1 MSSTYGNRPER
12 LGETATVVRPDAT
25 AGRGEERPGE
35 ASTYYSMPLIKKAT
49 WSWEIMLYFFLGG
62 LAGGSFL
69 VSTLADLLGS
79 VEDAALIRAGRFIA
93 LICMIISPILLIKD
107 LGRPERFH
115 HMFRVLKLRSAM
127 SLGTWAIT
135 VFGICCGLTT
145 AHQLAKD
152 GLLNWFPLLARF
164 MKAFPVKV
172 LEVIGSVFGLVVA
185 SYTGVL
191 LSATAVPVWARAR
204 HILGPLFLSSGLS
217 TALASLSLL
226 LSLGRSK
233 QDTLERLDSAEIIT
247 VATELGLISTLP
259 RVLGPLA
266 KPLFKGRVG
275 VLFMAGI
282 MGSGLLV
289 PLFTRLGWKLTRKP
303 MPRALNIVV
312 SLMVLVGGI
321 LLRYTWI
328 VAGRGS
334 ADDPQAT
341 HYYNAVSRAAKHLKS
356 EAE

>member
-1 MSSTYGNRPER
+1 
-12 LGETATVVRPDAT
+12 
-25 AGRGEERPGE
+25 
-35 ASTYYSMPLIKKAT
+35 MPLLKKAP

-79 VEDAALIRAGRFIA
+79 KQDAAVVRTARFLA
-93 LICMIISPILLIKD
+93 LICILISPILLIKD

-115 HMFRVLKLRSAM
+115 HMLRVLKLRSAM
-127 SLGTWAIT
+127 SLGTWALTI
-135 VFGICCGLTT
+135 FGICCGFTT
-145 AHQLAKD
+145 GHQLARD

-164 MKAFPVKV
+164 MKAMPVKII
-172 LEVIGSVFGLVVA
+172 ESIGSIFGLFVA

-191 LSATAVPVWARAR
+191 LASTAVPVWARAR

-233 QDTLERLDSAEIIT
+233 QDTLERLERAEMIT
-247 VATELGLISTLP
+247 LATELGLISTLP

-275 VLFMAGI
+275 VLFMAGT

-289 PLFTRLGWKLTRKP
+289 PLFTRIGWKLTRKP
-303 MPRALNIVV
+303 MPRALNIGS
-312 SLMVLVGGI
+312 SLL
-321 LLRYTWI
+321 I
-328 VAGRGS
+328 VAW
-334 ADDPQAT
+334 
-341 HYYNAVSRAAKHLKS
+341 
-356 EAE
+356 

>member
-1 MSSTYGNRPER
+1 MSNTYGNRPER
-12 LGETATVVRPDAT
+12 LGGTATVVRPDAT
-25 AGRGEERPGE
+25 AGRGEEWPGE
-35 ASTYYSMPLIKKAT
+35 ASTYYSMPLIKRAT

-79 VEDAALIRAGRFIA
+79 VKDAALIRAGRFIA

-115 HMFRVLKLRSAM
+115 HMLRVLKLRSAM
-127 SLGTWAIT
+127 SLGSWAIT
-135 VFGICCGLTT
+135 VFGMCCGLIT
-145 AHQLAKD
+145 AHQMAND
-152 GLLNWFPLLARF
+152 GLLNWFPPLARF
-164 MKAFPVKV
+164 LKVLPVKII
-172 LEVIGSVFGLVVA
+172 EVIGSVFGLFVA

-191 LSATAVPVWARAR
+191 LSSTAVPVWARAR
-204 HILGPLFLSSGLS
+204 HILGPLFLSSALS

-233 QDTLERLDSAEIIT
+233 QDTLERLDSAEMIT
-247 VATELGLISTLP
+247 MATELGRISTLP

-275 VLFMAGI
+275 VLFLAGTI
-282 MGSGLLV
+282 SGGLIV

-303 MPRALNIVV
+303 VPRPLHIVT
-312 SLMVLVGGI
+312 SLMVLAGGI
-321 LLRYTWI
+321 ILRYTWI
-328 VAGRGS
+328 VAGRVS

-341 HYYNAVSRAAKHLKS
+341 HYYNAVERNRPSRAM
-356 EAE
+356 

>member
-1 MSSTYGNRPER
+1 
-12 LGETATVVRPDAT
+12 
-25 AGRGEERPGE
+25 
-35 ASTYYSMPLIKKAT
+35 
-49 WSWEIMLYFFLGG
+49 
-62 LAGGSFL
+62 
-69 VSTLADLLGS
+69 
-79 VEDAALIRAGRFIA
+79 
-93 LICMIISPILLIKD
+93 
-107 LGRPERFH
+107 
-115 HMFRVLKLRSAM
+115 
-127 SLGTWAIT
+127 
-135 VFGICCGLTT
+135 
-145 AHQLAKD
+145 
-152 GLLNWFPLLARF
+152 LNWFPLLARF

-247 VATELGLISTLP
+247 MATELGLISTLP

-266 KPLFKGRVG
+266 RPLFKGRVG
-275 VLFMAGI
+275 VLFMAGTI
-282 MGSGLLV
+282 GSGLLV

-303 MPRALNIVV
+303 MPRALNIVA

-328 VAGRGS
+328 VAGRES

-341 HYYNAVSRAAKHLKS
+341 HYYNAVERKRGS
-356 EAE
+356 

>member
-1 MSSTYGNRPER
+1 MSNTYGNRPER
-12 LGETATVVRPDAT
+12 LEGTATVVRPDAT

-35 ASTYYSMPLIKKAT
+35 ASTYYSMPLIKRAT

-79 VEDAALIRAGRFIA
+79 VKDAALIRAGHFIA

-115 HMFRVLKLRSAM
+115 HMFRILKLRSAM

-145 AHQLAKD
+145 AHQMAND
-152 GLLNWFPLLARF
+152 GLLNWFPPLARF
-164 MKAFPVKV
+164 LKALPMKII
-172 LEVIGSVFGLVVA
+172 EVIGSVFGLVVA

-191 LSATAVPVWARAR
+191 LSSTAVPVWARAR

-233 QDTLERLDSAEIIT
+233 QDTLERLDSAEMIT
-247 VATELGLISTLP
+247 MATELGLISTLP

-266 KPLFKGRVG
+266 KSLFKGRVG
-275 VLFMAGI
+275 VLFIAGTT
-282 MGSGLLV
+282 GSGLLV
-289 PLFTRLGWKLTRKP
+289 PLLTRLVWKLTRKP
-303 MPRALNIVV
+303 MPRALNIVT

-341 HYYNAVSRAAKHLKS
+341 HYYNAMERRRGS
-356 EAE
+356 

>member
-1 MSSTYGNRPER
+1 MSNTHGNRPER
-12 LGETATVVRPDAT
+12 LGGTATVVRPDAT

-35 ASTYYSMPLIKKAT
+35 ASTYYGMPLIKKAT

-69 VSTLADLLGS
+69 VSTLADLRGS
-79 VEDAALIRAGRFIA
+79 VKDAALIRAGRFIA

-107 LGRPERFH
+107 LGRPARFH
-115 HMFRVLKLRSAM
+115 HMFRILKLRSAM

-152 GLLNWFPLLARF
+152 GLLNRFPPLARF

-172 LEVIGSVFGLVVA
+172 IEVIGSVFGLVVA

-247 VATELGLISTLP
+247 MATELGLISTLP

-275 VLFMAGI
+275 VLFMAGT

-303 MPRALNIVV
+303 MPRALNIVA

-341 HYYNAVSRAAKHLKS
+341 HYYNALERKRGS
-356 EAE
+356 